1 MARILKYNSKM
12 SIFFG
17 EQASETEDQL
27 KYEYLMILYQVVDE
41 STVCLMG
48 HERRLT
54 LQLIEDMAFQVYTP
68 PPPSDYYKS
77 ENNSDA
83 ATTTTTS
90 SSLSLLSPS
99 GDSTTSSSS
108 ASTCSSM
115 SVGGGSSLSSRYTN
129 SYSMIPSPD

>member
-1 MARILKYNSKM
+1 M
-12 SIFFG
+12 SIIFG

-83 ATTTTTS
+83 ATTTTSS

-115 SVGGGSSLSSRYTN
+115 SVGGGSSLSSRYAN
-129 SYSMIPSPD
+129 SYSMIPSSD